1 MKPRRKTIGIFGG
14 SFNPVHNGHVT
25 LAKAIVASGEVDE
38 VWLTLSPQ
46 NPLKKSKTL
55 ADDVHRLAMLH
66 LAVDGEEGLE
76 VCDVELSLPRPSYT
90 INTLRHLTSERPDCR
105 FRLIVGADNY
115 AVFDR
120 WREHDRLIADYG
132 LIVYPRQGFDA
143 EAGEKGVTIVEAPL
157 YDVSSTEIRAAI
169 ADGDDFSTMVPSSV
183 ADYIKENKL
192 YGYGRE

>member
-1 MKPRRKTIGIFGG
+1 
-14 SFNPVHNGHVT
+14 
-25 LAKAIVASGEVDE
+25 
-38 VWLTLSPQ
+38 
-46 NPLKKSKTL
+46 
-55 ADDVHRLAMLH
+55 
-66 LAVDGEEGLE
+66 

-157 YDVSSTEIRAAI
+157 YVVSSTEIRVAI